1 MYLTIPEILKRHRE
15 RLKMTQADVA
25 KHLNVSVR
33 TYQNYENGSNELTT
47 NIILKLCDLY
57 KISSDELLTGEKKT
71 ESKKISDFKLKGDG
85 NVVGEGNIITTL
97 ERDIEL
103 REHLIEAYKTIEDR
117 NKKIDQLREELEKY
131 KGRNK

>member
-25 KHLNVSVR
+25 KHLSISVR

-57 KISSDELLTGEKKT
+57 NISFDELLTGEKKT

-85 NVVGEGNIITTL
+85 NVVGEGNII
-97 ERDIEL
+97 EVSQKEIEL
-103 REHLIEAYKTIEDR
+103 RDELLDAYKSIEEK

-131 KGRNK
+131 KGRN